1 MSTTELS
8 DVFEFQIKLDPS
20 QRADDVQP
28 TLDAAIAE
36 AVQQTAAVTR
46 ASAELQATAA
56 GSEAVVL
63 LHVVLARGSGDATP
77 RSFVESGVTSQLA
90 KRRIV
95 VSEVTQRNT
104 SGDN

>member
-8 DVFEFQIKLDPS
+8 DVFEFHIKLDPS
-20 QRADDVQP
+20 QRADHVQP

-46 ASAELQATAA
+46 ASADLQGTEAVS
-56 GSEAVVL
+56 GAVVL
-63 LHVVLARGSGDATP
+63 LHVVLAKGSADATA
-77 RSFVESGVTSQLA
+77 RSFVESSVTSQLA